1 MILEVKIKKLNEDAV
16 IPCYATPD
24 AAGMDLTATSL
35 EHDEVNDIYI
45 YGTGIAVEIPKGY
58 VGLLFPRSSNRKTNL
73 YLANSVGMIDSDYR
87 GEIFVSFKCRDE
99 KAVVDHLYDVG
110 DRIAQLMIVPY
121 PTVEFVEVDEL
132 SKTERGEGGHGHT
145 GK

>member
-1 MILEVKIKKLNEDAV
+1 MILEVKIKKLKEDAV

-24 AAGMDLTATSL
+24 AAGTDLTATSL
-35 EHDEVNDIYI
+35 EYDEVNDIYI
-45 YGTGIAVEIPKGY
+45 YGTGIAVEIPRGY
-58 VGLLFPRSSNRKTNL
+58 VGLVFPRSSNRKTNL

-99 KAVVDHLYDVG
+99 KGVVDHLYDVG

-121 PTVEFVEVDEL
+121 PIVEFVEVDEL

>member
-1 MILEVKIKKLNEDAV
+1 MMLEVKIKKLNEDAV
-16 IPCYATPD
+16 IPTYATPG

-35 EHDEVNDIYI
+35 EYDEVNDIYI
-45 YGTGIAVEIPKGY
+45 YGTSIAVEIPKGY

-99 KAVVDHLYDVG
+99 RGVIDHIYDVG

-121 PTVEFVEVDEL
+121 PIVEFIEVNEL